1 MNPDSSP
8 FTPGQPVSAEFFTGR
23 TEQVEELLTMVR
35 MARTKGLQ
43 VGWISGER
51 GMGKSS
57 LASFIGYLAERDE
70 EAVVAHVHLG
80 GVKDLDGLVREA
92 HLQLLKDNENK
103 SWGAGLW
110 GAFEERVEQ
119 VGLFGTEIKLKAT
132 QDELSATASSFSDS
146 LGHILKNAAKDRKVM
161 VLIFDDINGLADNPD
176 FAHWLKSM
184 VDSEATS
191 RRDNR
196 VCLIFAGL
204 EERRQQMEKIN
215 PSVIRIFRPLI
226 DIQPWTPEESVGFF
240 ESSFAKGNCVV
251 KQDAH
256 EELVR
261 CSGGLPI
268 MAHELGHAIWEVL
281 ENKKITNI
289 DVAAGA
295 IRAAQRIGG
304 RFLKSNVIQALQSKR
319 YRSILRKIA
328 QHIDL
333 FEIEFSK
340 EQLRSLPLTAD
351 EKRNLDNFLNR
362 MRKLDAIVSVEDGGR
377 GVYRFATYLHRLYF
391 FLEASGATD
400 GGQGRSA

>member
-23 TEQVEELLTMVR
+23 RKQVEELLTMVR
-35 MARTKGLQ
+35 MARKKGLQ

-57 LASFIGYLAERDE
+57 LASFIGYLAQRDE
-70 EAVVAHVHLG
+70 KAVVAHVHLG
-80 GVKDLDGLVREA
+80 GVKDLEGLVRET
-92 HLQLLKDNENK
+92 HLQLLKDNEGK
-103 SWGAGLW
+103 TWGAGLW
-110 GAFEERVEQ
+110 SAFEERVEQ

-204 EERRQQMEKIN
+204 EERRRQMEKIN

-226 DIQPWTPEESVGFF
+226 DIQPWTPEESMVFF
-240 ESSFAKGNCVV
+240 KSSFAKGSCVV
-251 KQDAH
+251 EQDKL
-256 EELVR
+256 EELSEY
-261 CSGGLPI
+261 SGGLPI
-268 MAHELGHAIWEVL
+268 IAHELGHAIWEVL
-281 ENKKITNI
+281 ENKKITDM
-289 DVAAGA
+289 DVTSGVNSAAK
-295 IRAAQRIGG
+295 RIGG
-304 RFLKSNVIQALQSKR
+304 RFLKHNVIQALQSEH
-319 YRSILRKIA
+319 YRSILGKIT
-328 QHIDL
+328 QGTHFLD
-333 FEIEFSK
+333 IEFSK
-340 EQLRSLPLTAD
+340 AQLRDLPLTAD
-351 EKRNLDNFLNR
+351 EKKKLDNFLNR
-362 MRKLDAIVSVEDGGR
+362 MRKLGAIVSVGDGRR

-391 FLEASGATD
+391 FLETSTATN
-400 GGQGRSA
+400 GGHGRNT

>member
-23 TEQVEELLTMVR
+23 MEQVEELLTMVR

-70 EAVVAHVHLG
+70 KAVVAHVHLG
-80 GVKDLDGLVREA
+80 GVRDLEGLVREA

-103 SWGAGLW
+103 SWGKELW
-110 GAFEERVEQ
+110 STFENHVERV
-119 VGLFGTEIKLKAT
+119 GLLGVEITLKAT

-146 LGHILKNAAKDRKVM
+146 LGHILKNAAMSREVM
-161 VLIFDDINGLADNPD
+161 VLIFDDINGLAENPD
-176 FAHWLKSM
+176 FSHWLKSM

-251 KQDAH
+251 EQDAH

-268 MAHELGHAIWEVL
+268 MAHELGHAIWETLESKEITDLDVL
-281 ENKKITNI
+281 KGAVT
-289 DVAAGA
+289 AAE
-295 IRAAQRIGG
+295 RVGG
-304 RFLKSNVIQALQSKR
+304 RFLKHNVIQALQSKH

-328 QHIDL
+328 RHIGLLD
-333 FEIEFSK
+333 IEFSRA
-340 EQLRSLPLTAD
+340 QLRALPLTAD
-351 EKRNLDNFLNR
+351 EKRKLDNFLNR
-362 MRKLDAIVSVEDGGR
+362 MRDLGAIVPVEDGRR

-391 FLEASGATD
+391 FLEASVATN
-400 GGQGRSA
+400 GGHGRNA

>member
-23 TEQVEELLTMVR
+23 RKQVEELLTMVR
-35 MARTKGLQ
+35 MARKKGLQ

-57 LASFIGYLAERDE
+57 LASFIGYLAERHE
-70 EAVVAHVHLG
+70 KAVVAHVHLG
-80 GVKDLDGLVREA
+80 GVRDLEGLVREA

-103 SWGAGLW
+103 SWEKALW
-110 GAFEERVEQ
+110 GAFGERVER
-119 VGLFGTEIKLKAT
+119 VGIFGTEIKLNT
-132 QDELSATASSFSDS
+132 PQDELSATASSFSDS
-146 LGHILKNAAKDRKVM
+146 LGRILKNTAKDREVM
-161 VLIFDDINGLADNPD
+161 VLIFDDINDLAENPV

-191 RRDNR
+191 RRDSR

-268 MAHELGHAIWEVL
+268 MAHELGHAIWEILESKEITELDVL
-281 ENKKITNI
+281 KGAVT
-289 DVAAGA
+289 AAE
-295 IRAAQRIGG
+295 RIGG
-304 RFLKSNVIQALQSKR
+304 RFLKHNVIQALQSKH

-328 QHIDL
+328 RHIGLLD
-333 FEIEFSK
+333 IEFSRA
-340 EQLRSLPLTAD
+340 QLRALPLTAD
-351 EKRNLDNFLNR
+351 EKKNLDNFLNR

-377 GVYRFATYLHRLYF
+377 GVYRFATYLYRLYF
-391 FLEASGATD
+391 YLEASAATN
-400 GGQGRSA
+400 GGHGRNA

>member
-1 MNPDSSP
+1 MNPDSSL

-23 TEQVEELLTMVR
+23 MEQVKELLTMVR

-57 LASFIGYLAERDE
+57 LASFIGYLAERNE
-70 EAVVAHVHLG
+70 KAVVAHVHLG
-80 GVKDLDGLVREA
+80 GIRDLEGLVREA

-103 SWGAGLW
+103 SWGKALW
-110 GAFEERVEQ
+110 GAFGERVER
-119 VGLFGTEIKLKAT
+119 VGIFGTEIKLNIP

-146 LGHILKNAAKDRKVM
+146 LGHILKNTTRDREVM

-204 EERRQQMEKIN
+204 EERRRQLEKIN

-226 DIQPWTPEESVGFF
+226 DIQPWTPQESMDFF

-251 KQDAH
+251 
-256 EELVR
+256 EEDVLEQLAR
-261 CSGGLPI
+261 YSGGLPI
-268 MAHELGHAIWEVL
+268 MAHELGHAIWEIL
-281 ENKKITNI
+281 ENKEI
-289 DVAAGA
+289 DDVDVLTGA
-295 IRAAQRIGG
+295 ITAAKRIGG
-304 RFLKSNVIQALQSKR
+304 RFLKHNVIQALQSKH
-319 YRSILRKIA
+319 YRSILGKIA
-328 QHIDL
+328 QHTHFL
-333 FEIEFSK
+333 EIEFSK

-351 EKRNLDNFLNR
+351 EKKKLDNFINR
-362 MRKLDAIVSVEDGGR
+362 MRKLGAIVLVEDGRR

-391 FLEASGATD
+391 FLEASVLANGKHAT
-400 GGQGRSA
+400 

>member
-23 TEQVEELLTMVR
+23 MEQVKELLTMVR

-70 EAVVAHVHLG
+70 KAVVAHVHLG
-80 GVKDLDGLVREA
+80 GVRDLEGLVREA
-92 HLQLLKDNENK
+92 HLQLLKDNESK
-103 SWGAGLW
+103 SWGKALW
-110 GAFEERVEQ
+110 GAFGERVER
-119 VGLFGTEIKLKAT
+119 VGLFGTEIKLKTT
-132 QDELSATASSFSDS
+132 QDELSATVSSFSDS
-146 LGHILKNAAKDRKVM
+146 LGHILKNAAKSRKVM
-161 VLIFDDINGLADNPD
+161 VLIFDDINGLAENPD

-226 DIQPWTPEESVGFF
+226 DIQPWIPEESMDFF

-251 KQDAH
+251 EEDEL
-256 EELVR
+256 EELSEY
-261 CSGGLPI
+261 SGGLPI
-268 MAHELGHAIWEVL
+268 MAHELGHAVWEVL
-281 ENKKITNI
+281 ESKKVTSL
-289 DVAAGA
+289 DALRGVTTAAE
-295 IRAAQRIGG
+295 RIGG
-304 RFLKSNVIQALQSKR
+304 RFLKHNVIQALQSKL
-319 YRSILRKIA
+319 YRSILGKIA
-328 QHIDL
+328 QHTRL

-340 EQLRSLPLTAD
+340 EQLRSLPLTAN
-351 EKRNLDNFLNR
+351 EKKNLDNFLNR
-362 MRKLDAIVSVEDGGR
+362 MRKLGAIVPVEDGRR

-391 FLEASGATD
+391 FLDALVATNGEHD
-400 GGQGRSA
+400 RNA